1 MHMRL
6 RDWLIVLM
14 LFSPLWSV
22 DSFAAK
28 PQLLKLQGRSA
39 VDGYQVELEEAD
51 WRWLR
56 EQGSLRLGASAPDYV
71 PFEVTISDRYLEGIT
86 ADFAVLLSQLL
97 HIPIEVKR
105 YRSRAEVIA
114 ALKQGHVDLLG
125 TANDFEVADPQ
136 LLMSRTYAE
145 DAPALVTRLG
155 DSVRLTADLA
165 GQRVAM
171 LDHYLRPEAV
181 EAVYPKAHLQ
191 LYDSTLSAIGAVA
204 FGGADL
210 YLGDSLSAG
219 YLINNSYLN
228 NVQLAGFARLEVNAF
243 GFSVSAD
250 RKSVV

>member
-71 PFEVTISDRYLEGIT
+71 PFEVTISDRYLEG
-86 ADFAVLLSQLL
+86 
-97 HIPIEVKR
+97 
-105 YRSRAEVIA
+105 
-114 ALKQGHVDLLG
+114 
-125 TANDFEVADPQ
+125 
-136 LLMSRTYAE
+136 
-145 DAPALVTRLG
+145 
-155 DSVRLTADLA
+155 
-165 GQRVAM
+165 
-171 LDHYLRPEAV
+171 
-181 EAVYPKAHLQ
+181 
-191 LYDSTLSAIGAVA
+191 
-204 FGGADL
+204 
-210 YLGDSLSAG
+210 
-219 YLINNSYLN
+219 
-228 NVQLAGFARLEVNAF
+228 
-243 GFSVSAD
+243 D